1 MKGQTN
7 NRTGIKEDKPTIEQ
21 GLERTKL
28 QQDND
33 LRGKTYN
40 ETRIRANTLAI
51 GRELVRTNLKTTR
64 II

>member
-7 NRTGIKEDKPTIEQ
+7 NRTGIKEDKPTIGQ